1 VKGILDV
8 EDAARCVDGGA
19 DGIAVSN
26 HGGRQFDG
34 APSPIS
40 VLPAIAERVAGRMPI
55 LFDSGIRG
63 GLDVARALALGA
75 DFAFSGRSFMYGLG
89 ALGDAGPA
97 HVASLF
103 EQELTTV
110 LHQLGCGS
118 IGELRE
124 RDARFV

>member
-1 VKGILDV
+1 M
-8 EDAARCVDGGA
+8 
-19 DGIAVSN
+19 
-26 HGGRQFDG
+26 
-34 APSPIS
+34 
-40 VLPAIAERVAGRMPI
+40 AGRAPI

-75 DFAFSGRSFMYGLG
+75 DFVFSGRSFMYGLG
-89 ALGDAGPA
+89 ALGDAGPT

-110 LHQLGCGS
+110 LHQLGCSS
-118 IGELRE
+118 IAELRE